1 MPKRIIALISESL
14 HWSAERQTNIS
25 QVIIAALGR
34 ACFSEAESIGGK
46 LAGFQELVLMIEWE
60 NL

>member
-1 MPKRIIALISESL
+1 MPKRIIALISESF

-25 QVIIAALGR
+25 QVIIAALGL
-34 ACFSEAESIGGK
+34 AWHSEAESADGK
-46 LAGFQELVLMIEWE
+46 SSGVQESVLIIKWE